1 MSIKGFS
8 TQKKLDTEL
17 VGYND
22 AQSKDSNQFITAQK
36 TSSDKVLLDSTTNV
50 IFRLHPAVKTVEANS
65 DKRIIK
71 ITGHG
76 AKAGDVLRFETA
88 SQNPFF
94 EAGILSVPDA
104 NTIILVAELTNTPSI
119 GDEFYLLRYGTL
131 RTDETGGLVVSV
143 APAPISFVLNGVDTE
158 VEEDTGTPA
167 NSIPLPVKVLD
178 ASGVIVGFATA
189 TKQDAQ
195 TALLTT
201 ISTKDFATS
210 AKQDAQTTVLNG
222 INTSVG
228 EISTNTLAIAQ
239 ATARNTSGS
248 VINGSLSAT
257 TANLETAP
265 AGAIGFIVENES
277 SNSNPIRYRIG
288 GTASTSEGMLL
299 EPGRDSGYVPT
310 GTNVSICNT
319 VSSTQTYSILWV
331 IK

>member
-22 AQSKDSNQFITAQK
+22 KQTKDSNQFITAQK

-104 NTIILVAELTNTPSI
+104 NTIILVAELTNTPSV
-119 GDEFYLLRYGTL
+119 GDEFYILRYAQL
-131 RTDETGGLVVSV
+131 RTDETGALVVSV
-143 APAPISFVLNGVDTE
+143 APAPISFVLDGVDTE

-167 NSIPLPVKVLD
+167 NSIPLPTKVLD
-178 ASGVIVGFATA
+178 ASGVIVDFATA
-189 TKQDAQ
+189 TKQD
-195 TALLTT
+195 
-201 ISTKDFATS
+201 D
-210 AKQDAQTTVLNG
+210 QTTVLNG
-222 INTSVG
+222 INTSAG

-239 ATARNTSGS
+239 ATSRNTGGS
-248 VINGSLSAT
+248 VVNGSLSLT

-265 AGAIGFIVENES
+265 ASAIGFIVENES
-277 SNSNPIRYRIG
+277 TNSNPIRYKIG
-288 GTASTSEGMLL
+288 GTASVSDGMLL

-310 GTNVSICNT
+310 AANVSICNT

>member
-50 IFRLHPAVKTVEANS
+50 VFRLHPAVKTVEANS

-94 EAGILSVPDA
+94 ETGILSVPDA
-104 NTIILVAELTNTPSI
+104 NTIILVAELTNTPSV
-119 GDEFYLLRYGTL
+119 GDEFYILRYAQL
-131 RTDETGGLVVSV
+131 RTDETGALIVSV
-143 APAPISFVLNGVDTE
+143 APAPISFVLDGVDTE

-167 NSIPLPVKVLD
+167 NSIPLPTKVLD
-178 ASGVIVGFATA
+178 ASGVIVDFATA
-189 TKQDAQ
+189 TKQD
-195 TALLTT
+195 
-201 ISTKDFATS
+201 D
-210 AKQDAQTTVLNG
+210 QTTVLNG
-222 INTSVG
+222 INTSAG

-239 ATARNTSGS
+239 STARNTSGS
-248 VINGSLSAT
+248 VVNGSLALT

-265 AGAIGFIVENES
+265 ANAVGFIIESES
-277 SNSNPIRYRIG
+277 SNANNIRYRIG
-288 GTASTSEGMLL
+288 GTASATDGMLL
-299 EPGRDSGYVPT
+299 EPGRDSGYIPT
-310 GTNVSICNT
+310 AANVSVCNT
-319 VSSTQTYSILWV
+319 VSSSQTYSILWV